1 MPEFGIKVSKPGY
14 DVKGAGPENL
24 VLLSSQNLFKVKQEG
39 TFSITVPANQGYGA
53 TTIVHNLGY
62 IPAVFAYVEVY
73 YGQSKRGKIPCIGDG
88 TFDALISATDVK
100 FEVWIPFGAGRDYD
114 RTYNGYYYI
123 CLDPI
128 A

>member
-14 DVKGAGPENL
+14 DVKSASPENL

-39 TFSITVPANQGYGA
+39 AFSITVPANQGYGE
-53 TTIVHNLGY
+53 TIINHNLGY
-62 IPAVFAYVEVY
+62 IPAVFAYVEIY
-73 YGQSKRGKIPCIGDG
+73 YGQNKRGKIPCGGDG
-88 TFDALISATDVK
+88 VFRAEISTASVK
-100 FEVWIPFGAGRDYD
+100 FRIDMPPGGIVNYN

>member
-14 DVKGAGPENL
+14 DVKSASPENL

-39 TFSITVPANQGYGA
+39 AFSITVPANTGYA
-53 TTIVHNLGY
+53 ETTIVHNLGY
-62 IPAVFAYVEVY
+62 IPAVFAYIETT
-73 YGQSKRGKIPCIGDG
+73 YGESKKKKIPCIGDG
-88 TFDALISATDVK
+88 AFEMEISTTNVK
-100 FEVWIPFGAGRDYD
+100 FRVWIPTAGVKDYD